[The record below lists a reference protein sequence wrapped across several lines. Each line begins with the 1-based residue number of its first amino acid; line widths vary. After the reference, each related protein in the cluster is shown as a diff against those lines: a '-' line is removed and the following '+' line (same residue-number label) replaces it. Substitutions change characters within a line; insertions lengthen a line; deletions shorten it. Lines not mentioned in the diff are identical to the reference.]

1 MKKKSVVIGVGAAAI
16 FLLIIIVCAAVT
28 SNPKSLVAGALRNT
42 ANDFSKIE
50 LIDYADRVMNGGSVT
65 VSGSLKPVSGKDA
78 DAEIKVY
85 TDIAH
90 TRSAVSGKIT
100 EGKEVKASFKG
111 AFNGNDISFE
121 SPQISNKAYGVSIRN
136 LSNNLPKSIFN
147 PERTEDKIEIDNN
160 LYKYLTRLSKT
171 VAADRNLSAEG
182 KKLSRDYQTRLVTAL
197 LDNARISKSSDK
209 ISAGGQQLNC
219 TVVTLDFDRK
229 ALVDAVSEFV
239 TYAKHDKNLEAYLL
253 KVYANYDYGI
263 KDADDMVDDF
273 YEQLDNLKRSVKDYD
288 GDMTVWIYITK
299 SGKRIAKV
307 DIDTDGRNNKGTRI
321 AYEMSL
327 ELGNNV
333 RTSEEIAFEFNSSAG
348 RSYDVRYSVRQ
359 NDRLAYKASL
369 AYTVRTRNGRSVSAS
384 GLSFKWDKKS
394 GGFTLTSEKPNGI
407 VSLEGTLTRKGD
419 AYVFALEN
427 LESTGRAARSIEKNI
442 GKSLGDYNI
451 KITVDR
457 SDRAFNPPRYTEITK
472 MSYEDFN
479 TLRSDAKKAYKEISD
494 TWFKAQ

>member
-1 MKKKSVVIGVGAAAI
+1 MKKKSVILGAGAAAI
-16 FLLIIIVCAAVT
+16 FLLIIIICAAAT

-42 ANDFSKIE
+42 ANDISGIE
-50 LIDYADRVMNGGSVT
+50 FIDYANRIMNGGSVT

-85 TDIAH
+85 TDISH
-90 TRSAVSGKIT
+90 TRAAVTGRIT
-100 EGKEVKASFKG
+100 EGKDVKASFRS

-121 SPQISNKAYGVSIRN
+121 SPQVLKKAYGVSIKN
-136 LSNNLPKSIFN
+136 LSANLPKSIFN
-147 PERTEDKIEIDNN
+147 PERTEEKIEIDKN

-171 VAADRNLSAEG
+171 VADDKNLSLEG
-182 KKLSRDYQTRLVTAL
+182 KKLARDYESRLVSAL

-239 TYAKHDKNLEAYLL
+239 TYAKHDKKLEAYLL

-273 YEQLDNLKRSVKDYD
+273 YAQLDSFKRSVKDYD

-299 SGKRIAKV
+299 AGKRIAKV
-307 DIDTDGRNNKGTRI
+307 DIDTDGRNSKGTRVS
-321 AYEMSL
+321 YEMSL

-333 RTSEEIAFEFNSSAG
+333 RNSEEIAFEFNASTG
-348 RSYDVRYSVRQ
+348 NSYDIRYSVRQ

-369 AYTVRTRNGRSVSAS
+369 AYTVRAKSGKVRYAS
-384 GLSFKWDKKS
+384 GLSFKWDKKA
-394 GGFTLTSEKPNGI
+394 GGFTLTTENNDNI
-407 VSLEGTLTRKGD
+407 MSLEGNLTKKGD

-427 LESTGRAARSIEKNI
+427 LETSGRYARTYKNI
-442 GKSLGDYNI
+442 SGSLADYNI
-451 KITVDR
+451 RITVDR
-457 SDRAFNPPRYTEITK
+457 SDRAFSPARYTEITK
-472 MSYEDFN
+472 MSYEDFT
-479 TLRSDAKKAYKEISD
+479 TLRSDTLKAYKEIYD
-494 TWFKAQ
+494 TWLKKQ